1 MVTYLRNNININ
13 DMDDCISIIVS
24 YTRCLKCKYIST
36 NNSQLCF
43 IHYMIEKY
51 PQIFSHYRQYIHG
64 VRVGSDPTTLENKMI
79 KYKTEYLE
87 KEYRDLMWKCFE
99 RVL

>member
-1 MVTYLRNNININ
+1 
-13 DMDDCISIIVS
+13 
-24 YTRCLKCKYIST
+24 
-36 NNSQLCF
+36 
-43 IHYMIEKY
+43 MIEKY